1 VQLKAGSVAQ
11 VMKLAVVID
20 AGHGTAA
27 QDQAMR
33 TQSLLLDRCG
43 ARLDSIRLA
52 APRLLQ
58 HACRAALAEEPGVLV
73 IVGGPRAARI
83 AGQSAYERGIPI
95 LFLPGLRT
103 PNWVRHLW
111 GRLSLDDMISA
122 LARGDMKPTR
132 LSTSTAGGQI
142 FFDHASCGLLPLAG
156 ELHRALAEA
165 DVFSEVWK
173 GLLRGKRLLRLVIRP
188 SIRFRC
194 EGSPL
199 RSATALVVS
208 AAKREGGENQ
218 PPSFACEAWKH
229 SAFEHLGALAGSSLG
244 ADWRR
249 SGHHERL
256 ECTRLAIDQK
266 RAMWLLL
273 DGTPRRFDG
282 PVEFKFVPDAIQT
295 FAFSPRGAAND
306 SDSHPSRA
314 GAARRPVSR
323 GTFQPA
329 LTFPTLRPAVAR

>member
-1 VQLKAGSVAQ
+1 
-11 VMKLAVVID
+11 MMNLAVVID

-27 QDQAMR
+27 QDQATR

-58 HACRAALAEEPGVLV
+58 HACRAALAEDPGLLV

-103 PNWVRHLW
+103 PMWARHLW

-132 LSTSTAGGQI
+132 LSASTAGGQI
-142 FFDHASCGLLPLAG
+142 FFDHASCGLLPLAE
-156 ELHRALAEA
+156 ELHRTLAEA
-165 DVFSEVWK
+165 DIFSEVWK
-173 GLLRGKRLLRLVIRP
+173 GLLRGISFSRLIIRP
-188 SIRFRC
+188 GIRLRC
-194 EGSPL
+194 EDSL
-199 RSATALVVS
+199 SRCATALVVS
-208 AAKREGGENQ
+208 ATQRESGDSQ

-229 SAFEHLGALAGSSLG
+229 SAFEQLGALAGSSFG
-244 ADWRR
+244 VDWRR
-249 SGHHERL
+249 SGHHERFA
-256 ECTRLAIDQK
+256 CTGLAIDQK
-266 RAMWLLL
+266 RTTWLLL

-282 PVEFKFVPDAIQT
+282 PVKFKFVPDAIQT
-295 FAFSPRGAAND
+295 FAFSPRAAAND
-306 SDSHPSRA
+306 SAPHPSRA

-323 GTFQPA
+323 GTFQPV
-329 LTFPTLRPAVAR
+329 LTFPSPRPAVAR